1 LPAQAYEVRLRP
13 AARRQLERLE
23 RAVQLRL
30 IGAMAGLAEEP
41 RPAGV
46 KALQG
51 LPGLL
56 RLRVGSYRVL
66 YQVHD
71 DRLLVLVLTLGHRRD
86 VYRQR

>member
-1 LPAQAYEVRLRP
+1 VRINSAP
-13 AARRQLERLE
+13 KCDPPISTAHSGEHSRL
-23 RAVQLRL
+23 Q
-30 IGAMAGLAEEP
+30 LAEEP

-56 RLRVGSYRVL
+56 RLRVGAYRVL

-71 DRLLVLVLTLGHRRD
+71 DQLLVLVLTLGHRRD

>member
-1 LPAQAYEVRLRP
+1 MPAQAYEVRLRP

-23 RAVQLRL
+23 RVVQLRL
-30 IGAMAGLAEEP
+30 IEAMAGLAEQP

-56 RLRVGSYRVL
+56 RLRGGSYRVL
-66 YQVHD
+66 YQVND

-86 VYRQR
+86 VYRRR

>member
-1 LPAQAYEVRLRP
+1 MSAQAYEVRLRP

-30 IGAMAGLAEEP
+30 INALAGLAEQP
-41 RPAGV
+41 RPAGA
-46 KALQG
+46 KTLQG

-56 RLRVGSYRVL
+56 RLRVGAYRVL

>member
-1 LPAQAYEVRLRP
+1 LLAQVYEVRLRP

-23 RAVQLRL
+23 RPMQRRL
-30 IGAMAGLAEEP
+30 LDALARLAEEP

-56 RLRVGSYRVL
+56 RLRVGAYRVL

-71 DRLLVLVLTLGHRRD
+71 DQLLVLVLTLGHRRD

>member
-1 LPAQAYEVRLRP
+1 MPAEAYEVRLRP

-30 IGAMAGLAEEP
+30 IDAMTGLAEEP

-66 YQVHD
+66 YQVHN
-71 DRLLVLVLTLGHRRD
+71 DRLLVLVVTLGHRRD

>member
-1 LPAQAYEVRLRP
+1 MPAQAYEVRLRP

-23 RAVQLRL
+23 RVVQRRL
-30 IGAMAGLAEEP
+30 LDAMAGLAEEP

-46 KALQG
+46 KTLQG